1 MKNKVNIIIPSI
13 TISNELITCLKGIN
27 LLNYKDFIVSIVIDY
42 DNKKKLP
49 KLDFEIKKI
58 IVGKVFMSRKRNLAA
73 KKIATEYIA
82 FIDSDC
88 YPCKN
93 WLKNAIMYLKDK
105 SIHVV
110 GGPNIPFKNQS
121 YSEKITSFCKMS
133 FFISGNLSYRKYKS
147 PQKYCEDYLE
157 SCNLIMKRSTFLN
170 CKGMNEKLYIAED
183 KELFK
188 NFKMKIKNFKAL
200 FSPDVYVYH
209 KQRKILKFLLQR
221 LSFGTILVKLGTFKD
236 GLNGLLPIVPIISFF
251 ILLSFLSSNLL
262 LTTKLSFIGGGF
274 IIINLLIFYEI
285 NKFIVK
291 SEDKVLTLLIIN
303 LANLM
308 HIVGGLITLFG
319 LRKIFERKIYVL
331 SRLNK

>member
-13 TISNELITCLKGIN
+13 TISAELVKCLKGIN
-27 LLNYKDFIVSIVIDY
+27 LLNYKNFIVSIVIDY

-49 KLDFEIKKI
+49 KFNFKIKKL

-73 KKIATEYIA
+73 KKFDADFIA

-93 WLKNAIMYLKDK
+93 WLNNAIKYLKDE

-110 GGPNIPFKNQS
+110 GGPNVPFKNQS
-121 YSEKITSFCKMS
+121 YSEKITSFCKRS
-133 FFISGNLSYRKYKS
+133 FFISGHLSYRKYIS
-147 PQKYCEDYLE
+147 PQKYCDDYLE
-157 SCNLIMKRSTFLN
+157 SCNLIMKRSIFLN

-188 NFKMKIKNFKAL
+188 NFKMKIKKFKAL

-221 LSFGTILVKLGTFKD
+221 LTFGTFLVKLVTFKD
-236 GLNGLLPIVPIISFF
+236 GLKGLLPIVPILSFF
-251 ILLSFLSSNLL
+251 ILLFFISTNFA
-262 LTTKLSFIGGGF
+262 LTLKLSFIIGAF
-274 IIINLLIFYEI
+274 VMINLLIFYEI
-285 NKFIVK
+285 NKFIIK
-291 SEDKVLTLLIIN
+291 FKDKIFTLLIIN
-303 LANLM
+303 MANIM
-308 HIVGGLITLFG
+308 HITGGLITLFG
-319 LRKIFERKIYVL
+319 LRKMVERKIYVL
-331 SRLNK
+331 SRSNK